1 MKWSILGWRANHDT
15 GAAHEASINAE
26 ADRRRGKPWEKDVNA
41 ELTIYGADFHVHTI
55 KLETDYGGGI
65 GTVGAEGPNAGID
78 VGVKTGTDFTG
89 VALMAEA
96 SAIKA
101 EVTLGPAYLSGNIN
115 ANTGVK
121 MGSGGFQLNILGWGA
136 TLGVG
141 GR

>member
-1 MKWSILGWRANHDT
+1 M
-15 GAAHEASINAE
+15 
-26 ADRRRGKPWEKDVNA
+26 
-41 ELTIYGADFHVHTI
+41 HVHTV
-55 KLETDYGGGI
+55 KCETDYGGGI

-78 VGVKTGTDFTG
+78 VGFKTGTDFTG

-96 SAIKA
+96 SAVKA
-101 EVTLGPAYLSGNIN
+101 EVTLDPAYLSGNIN

-141 GR
+141 GRWTVDTPVGSAGASIPPSTMTLKHEPQTIRS